1 MADWVVEVNRCAS
14 HPFPINVIQGN
25 NDGTLDWKHNM
36 KLLQSK
42 FPNMQLH
49 IIPGAGHHMVNE
61 APALREKIFS
71 AIKL

>member
-1 MADWVVEVNRCAS
+1 
-14 HPFPINVIQGN
+14 
-25 NDGTLDWKHNM
+25 M

-49 IIPGAGHHMVNE
+49 LIPGAGHHMVNE

>member
-1 MADWVVEVNRCAS
+1 
-14 HPFPINVIQGN
+14 
-25 NDGTLDWKHNM
+25 M

-49 IIPGAGHHMVNE
+49 LISGAGHHMVNE